1 MYQVKR
7 RHLGAV
13 LCAAMVGVM
22 AMNLVSSAG
31 AQETR
36 RADRGAARNIPLLIV
51 VSLNRQ
57 KVTVY
62 SDRTKLLEAPVSSGR
77 SGYDTPSGIYS
88 ILQKKRDHYSN
99 LYNDAAMP
107 FMQRLTWSGI
117 ALHAGDLPGYPASHG
132 CVRMPF
138 DFAGQLFDLTKRGT
152 RVVVMRGDVSPVE
165 FAHPALFKPAPIQLP
180 QEEVSASVNVHLSSA
195 EGSVRLEN
203 VALTAPAKPATRRS
217 IMAAKEAAAEAAA
230 RKADEVRRAA
240 AKVLREAEAFDDA
253 LHDAESAKRRAV
265 ARITE
270 ADALSATTPSIA
282 QELKDIKTKAQE
294 RLAVAQ
300 AQIDVIYAQGKAKID
315 AARAAREEIKAAEA
329 ARLAA
334 EKEAMAAVGRPVS
347 VFISRK
353 TQHLY
358 VRQAFQPLFDSPVTI
373 EKPNTSIGTVIFT
386 AMDWAN
392 DDADLRWTALS
403 MQAGAGSTRGRPG
416 EAPQTSPAVAKAAL
430 ERVTIPQGALDQI
443 NEMVTPGSSL
453 IISDEGLS
461 KETGDATDF
470 IVVMGG
476 EPQGGIARRRPGTHV
491 PGDDDGPF
499 SSGGGFGFF
508 SWW

>member
-13 LCAAMVGVM
+13 LRAAMVGVM
-22 AMNLVSSAG
+22 AMSLASSAG

-36 RADRGAARNIPLLIV
+36 RADRGGARNIPLLVV

-57 KVTVY
+57 KVTIY
-62 SDRTKLLEAPVSSGR
+62 SDRTKILEAPVSSGR
-77 SGYDTPSGIYS
+77 SGYDTPAGIYS

-138 DFAGQLFDLTKRGT
+138 DFAGQLFELTKRGT

-165 FAHPALFKPAPIQLP
+165 FAHPALFKPGPIQPP
-180 QEEVSASVNVHLSSA
+180 QEQANAAGNVHLSSA
-195 EGSVRLEN
+195 EGG
-203 VALTAPAKPATRRS
+203 ALLQNAAMTAPLTRRS

-230 RKADEVRRAA
+230 RKADEVRRAT
-240 AKVLREAEAFDDA
+240 AKILREAEAFDDA
-253 LHDAESAKRRAV
+253 LHEAESAKRRAL
-265 ARITE
+265 ARIAE
-270 ADALSATTPSIA
+270 ADALSATTPSMA
-282 QELKDIKTKAQE
+282 KELSDLKTKAQE

-300 AQIDVIYAQGKAKID
+300 AQIDVIYGQGKEKID
-315 AARAAREEIKAAEA
+315 AARAARDEVRAAEA
-329 ARLAA
+329 AKVAA
-334 EKEAMAAVGRPVS
+334 EKEANAAAGRPVS

-353 TQHLY
+353 TRHLY
-358 VRQAFQPLFDSPVTI
+358 VRQAFQPLFDSPI
-373 EKPNTSIGTVIFT
+373 SISNSNASIGTFIYT
-386 AMDWAN
+386 ATDWTN
-392 DDADLRWTALS
+392 DDAELRWTALS
-403 MQAGAGSTRGRPG
+403 MQAGAGSPRGRPG
-416 EAPQTSPAVAKAAL
+416 EAPQTSPAGARAAL
-430 ERVTIPQGALDQI
+430 ERVSIPQETLDRI
-443 NEMVTPGSSL
+443 NELITPGSSL

-461 KETGDATDF
+461 KETGEATDF

-476 EPQGGIARRRPGTHV
+476 EPQGGIARRRVTPYV
-491 PGDDDGPF
+491 PGNDDGLF